1 MTPLSVVII
10 TYNEEKNIARC
21 MQSVTPVADE
31 VIVLDSF
38 STDKT
43 AATVQQLG
51 GHLHQRAFTGYGSQK
66 NAAALLAC
74 HDHILFLDAD
84 ELLSERLCESILRE
98 KRQGF
103 PQDGYLMNRLNNYC
117 GQWIRHGSWYPDR
130 KLRLAHRKKSA
141 WSLDIVHESLVP
153 DKDARIGLLTGD
165 LLHYTYSSF
174 DDHVEK
180 NNRYS
185 RLSAQLLYEKG
196 KKVTWLKFVINPFW
210 AFLSSYF
217 LRAGFLDGF
226 NGFVIAVQIGHLTF
240 LKYIKLHRL
249 IQKNK
254 S

>member
-10 TYNEEKNIARC
+10 TYNEEKNIERC
-21 MQSVTPVADE
+21 MQSVMSVADE
-31 VIVLDSF
+31 IVVLDSF
-38 STDKT
+38 STDRT
-43 AATVQQLG
+43 AAIVRDLG
-51 GHLHQRAFTGYGSQK
+51 GRLHQRAFTGYGSQK
-66 NAAALLAC
+66 NAAAILAS

-84 ELLSERLCESILRE
+84 ELLSEELCASILRE
-98 KRQGF
+98 KNQGF

-130 KLRLAHRKKSA
+130 KLRMAHRKKSA

-165 LLHYTYSSF
+165 LLHYTYSNF
-174 DDHVEK
+174 DDHADK
-180 NNRYS
+180 NNKYS
-185 RLSAQLLYEKG
+185 RLSAQLLYERG
-196 KKVTWLKFVINPFW
+196 KKVSWFKVVINPFW
-210 AFLSSYF
+210 AFLTSYF

-249 IQKNK
+249 RRNN
-254 S
+254 ST

>member
-10 TYNEEKNIARC
+10 TYNEEKNITRC
-21 MQSVTPVADE
+21 MQSVASVADE

-43 AATVQQLG
+43 AFIVQELG
-51 GHLHQRAFTGYGSQK
+51 GRLHQQAFTGYGSQK
-66 NAAALLAC
+66 NAAAALAC

-84 ELLSERLCESILRE
+84 ELLSEELSKSILRE
-98 KRQGF
+98 KSQGF
-103 PQDGYLMNRLNNYC
+103 PQDCYLMNRLNNYC

-153 DKDARIGLLTGD
+153 DKEARIGLLTGD
-165 LLHYTYSSF
+165 LLHYTYSNY

-196 KKVTWLKFVINPFW
+196 KKAGWIKIIINPFW
-210 AFLSSYF
+210 AFFSSYF

-226 NGFVIAVQIGHLTF
+226 NGFVIAVQVGHLTF

-249 IQKNK
+249 RKNPQ
-254 S
+254 

>member
-10 TYNEEKNIARC
+10 TYNEEKNIERC
-21 MQSVTPVADE
+21 MQSVMSVADE
-31 VIVLDSF
+31 VVVLDSF

-43 AATVQQLG
+43 AAIVRNSG
-51 GHLHQRAFTGYGSQK
+51 GRLYQRAFTGYGSQK
-66 NAAALLAC
+66 NAAAILAS

-84 ELLSERLCESILRE
+84 ELLSEELCSSILRE
-98 KRQGF
+98 KNQGF

-130 KLRLAHRKKSA
+130 KLRMAHRKKSA

-165 LLHYTYSSF
+165 LLHYTYSNF
-174 DDHVEK
+174 DDHVDK
-180 NNRYS
+180 NNKYS
-185 RLSAQLLYEKG
+185 RLSAQLLFERG
-196 KKVTWLKFVINPFW
+196 KKVSWIKVVINPFW
-210 AFLSSYF
+210 AFLTSYF

-249 IQKNK
+249 RKNK

>member
-31 VIVLDSF
+31 VVVLDSF

-43 AATVQQLG
+43 AAIVRKLG
-51 GHLHQRAFTGYGSQK
+51 GLLHQRAFTGYGAQK
-66 NAAALLAC
+66 NAAAGLAS

-84 ELLSERLCESILRE
+84 ELLSEKLCESILRE
-98 KRQGF
+98 KQRDF

-130 KLRLAHRKKSA
+130 KVRLAHRKRSA

-153 DKDARIGLLTGD
+153 HKDARIGLLTGD
-165 LLHYTYSSF
+165 LLHYTYSNY
-174 DDHVEK
+174 DDHVDK

-185 RLSAQLLYEKG
+185 RLSARLLHERG
-196 KKVTWLKFVINPFW
+196 KKVTWVKLVINPFW
-210 AFLSSYF
+210 AFFSSYF
-217 LRAGFLDGF
+217 LRAGFLDGY
-226 NGFVIAVQIGHLTF
+226 NGFVIAVQVGHLTF
-240 LKYIKLHRL
+240 LKYIKLRRL
-249 IQKNK
+249 NNP

>member
-21 MQSVTPVADE
+21 MQSVTSVADE

-43 AATVQQLG
+43 AFIVQKLG
-51 GHLHQRAFTGYGSQK
+51 GRLHQQAFTGYGSQK
-66 NAAALLAC
+66 NAAASLAS

-84 ELLSERLCESILRE
+84 ELLSEHLCESILRE
-98 KRQGF
+98 KSQGF
-103 PQDGYLMNRLNNYC
+103 PQDCYLMNRLNNYC

-153 DKDARIGLLTGD
+153 DKEARIGLLTGD
-165 LLHYTYSSF
+165 LLHYTYSNY

-196 KKVTWLKFVINPFW
+196 KKAGWVKIVINPFW
-210 AFLSSYF
+210 AFFSSYF

-226 NGFVIAVQIGHLTF
+226 NGFVIAVQVGHLTF
-240 LKYIKLHRL
+240 LKYTKLHRL
-249 IQKNK
+249 RKNQQ
-254 S
+254 